1 MNENKRTCKS
11 SIRFRPD
18 IGETADSL
26 KREYGYSKAD
36 IFEMGVLLLDNAS
49 DISIIK
55 NELITELID
64 NLSKIEVTIKNSVSE
79 SISHEITRL
88 KSEKTEIQED
98 NGDVSY
104 DNLDKVIESILYV
117 ISIHEDA
124 LKYGQSKVEP
134 LGVEFYEFKSKQYG
148 VPVSI
153 ILEKLEEKGYDEKRL
168 IELNMNPTVKWRGY
182 TKSGSDIFV

>member
-1 MNENKRTCKS
+1 MNENKRTCKT

-18 IGETADSL
+18 IGETADAL

-64 NLSKIEVTIKNSVSE
+64 NLSKMETTIKTSISE
-79 SISHEITRL
+79 SISNEISKL
-88 KSEKTEIQED
+88 EKEKTEIVED
-98 NGDVSY
+98 SEISY
-104 DNLDKVIESILYV
+104 ENLDKAIDSILYV

-124 LKYGQSKVEP
+124 LKYESNVEP
-134 LGVEFYEFKSKQYG
+134 LGMEFYEYKSKQYC
-148 VPVSI
+148 VPVSM

-168 IELNMNPTVKWRGY
+168 IELDMNPTVKWRGY
-182 TKSGSDIFV
+182 TKSKGDIFV